1 MVVLSAVL
9 TSGVAGATGFT
20 ENKVPVMDQSYD
32 LSAVACETAKVCIAV
47 GDGNF
52 SPDQGMIL
60 PITDG
65 MPGTPRA
72 VPNADNL
79 TGIACPSPTSC
90 VAVGSVAGSPHAEGV
105 VVRITSGIAGAGEVI
120 AGTYDLEAVACPG
133 VTQCEAVGSNYSGGG
148 FVVPITHVPGRNAV
162 RPNYSGG
169 DGGFVVPITNGVPGR
184 VEAVPGSRDL
194 NGIACPSAHACVAVG
209 EPASTYG
216 GLVVPMT
223 NGTPGTLQI
232 VPSAYE
238 LTAVACGSNTDCQAI
253 GDSALAA
260 TSGTLQGL
268 LLAIVSGA
276 PQKPVLVAETTSG
289 KWSEFSFT
297 GIACATSSRCEAVG
311 ANMTV
316 GQSAYRS
323 VALPVKNGAA
333 GHYGVVAGSSQLN
346 GVACPSTDTCIGV
359 GEQFYTTP
367 TRGGTEERGLVL
379 TLPV

>member
-1 MVVLSAVL
+1 MARSLSAMAAVVVLSAVL
-9 TSGVAGATGFT
+9 TSGVAGATAFT

-32 LSAVACETAKVCIAV
+32 LSGVACETAKVCIAA

-65 MPGTPRA
+65 VPGTPRA

-120 AGTYDLEAVACPG
+120 AGTHGLEAVACPG

-148 FVVPITHVPGRNAV
+148 FVVPITNVPGRKAV

-184 VEAVPGSRDL
+184 VEA
-194 NGIACPSAHACVAVG
+194 
-209 EPASTYG
+209 
-216 GLVVPMT
+216 
-223 NGTPGTLQI
+223 
-232 VPSAYE
+232 
-238 LTAVACGSNTDCQAI
+238 
-253 GDSALAA
+253 
-260 TSGTLQGL
+260 
-268 LLAIVSGA
+268 
-276 PQKPVLVAETTSG
+276 PQKPVLVAETKSG

-297 GIACATSSRCEAVG
+297 GIACAISSRCEAVG

-316 GQSAYRS
+316 EQSASRS
-323 VALPVKNGAA
+323 VALPVKNGAP

-346 GVACPSTDTCIGV
+346 GVACPSTDTCIAV

-367 TRGGTEERGLVL
+367 TQGGTQERGLVL